1 MKNSAL
7 ALALSLP
14 LIIAPFAARAGE
26 AAPYTPEAFAS
37 AQKDGVSILV
47 EITASWCPT
56 CEAQKPILSR
66 LERDSKFKNLKV
78 FDVDFDSQKSV
89 VRQFGATMQ
98 STLVAF
104 KGGYEVA
111 RSVGDTHP
119 ESIEALLNKSI

>member
-7 ALALSLP
+7 AVALSLP
-14 LIIAPFAARAGE
+14 LIIAPFAARAAE

-37 AQKDGVSILV
+37 AQKDGDSILV

-56 CEAQKPILSR
+56 CKAQKPILSR

>member
-14 LIIAPFAARAGE
+14 LIIAPFAARAAE
-26 AAPYTPEAFAS
+26 AAPYTPEAFAA
-37 AQKDGVSILV
+37 AQKDGDSILV

-56 CEAQKPILSR
+56 CKAQKPILSQ
-66 LERDSKFKNLKV
+66 LEGDSRFKNLKV

-98 STLVAF
+98 STLVA
-104 KGGYEVA
+104 GA
-111 RSVGDTHP
+111 RSRSFSWRYTSGVDRSAP
-119 ESIEALLNKSI
+119 QQVDLM